1 MTPEQN
7 LVFQSLSRG
16 RLIFPFRAEMKSLRA
31 VAARRE
37 LIDAESERLA
47 ELEDGL
53 KAMVVKDEWF
63 HSAMEG
69 GDVDTAA
76 RVAGEALKICEDLA

>member
-1 MTPEQN
+1 MTDEQTK
-7 LVFQSLSRG
+7 VFEAVSRG
-16 RLIFPFRAEMKSLRA
+16 RLIFPFQDEMDALSDIDG
-31 VAARRE
+31 E
-37 LIDAESERLA
+37 LTDDEDSRLA
-47 ELEDGL
+47 ELSDAFD
-53 KAMVVKDEWF
+53 KIKIKDEWF